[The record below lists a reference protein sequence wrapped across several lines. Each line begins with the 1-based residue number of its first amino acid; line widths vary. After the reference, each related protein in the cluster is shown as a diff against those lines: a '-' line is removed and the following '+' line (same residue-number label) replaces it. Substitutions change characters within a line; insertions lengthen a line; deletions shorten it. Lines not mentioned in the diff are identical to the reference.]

1 MHFKCKDSTYVVHF
15 KCKDCPYY
23 VVHLKLRGCPYI
35 KLLPICFIKNCL
47 GKCFSFLQKLHH
59 LYHGFAPFN
68 KSLIII
74 IAGEDYTEDETPQGE
89 GN

>member
-1 MHFKCKDSTYVVHF
+1 MLFILNARTVPTMLCILNLGAVPTFKS
-15 KCKDCPYY
+15 
-23 VVHLKLRGCPYI
+23 
-35 KLLPICFIKNCL
+35 LPICFIKNCL

-89 GN
+89 GK